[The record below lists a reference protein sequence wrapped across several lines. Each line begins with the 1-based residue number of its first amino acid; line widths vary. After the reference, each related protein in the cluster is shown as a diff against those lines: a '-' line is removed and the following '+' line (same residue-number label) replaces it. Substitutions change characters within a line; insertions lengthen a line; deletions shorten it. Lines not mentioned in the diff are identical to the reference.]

1 MVERGDY
8 TPTPPD
14 APEIEL
20 GEDFWRNAR
29 VVMPDER
36 KKTSIHLRVDTDV
49 LEWFKQHG
57 RGHRAGEPTRGMGLR
72 ARAPPPTAHGTLPT
86 EPSAAADAFQ
96 RPLRSRFWARL
107 SASVRRPDCTL
118 LRKE

>member
-1 MVERGDY
+1 MAKEDIRHYSLKDLDRMVERGDY

-36 KKTSIHLRVDTDV
+36 NKTSIHLRVDTDA

-57 RGHRAGEPTRGMGLR
+57 KGHLKRMNAVLR
-72 ARAPPPTAHGTLPT
+72 AYVET
-86 EPSAAADAFQ
+86 EKHRHS
-96 RPLRSRFWARL
+96 
-107 SASVRRPDCTL
+107 
-118 LRKE
+118 

>member
-1 MVERGDY
+1 MAKDDIRHYSLQDLDRMAERGDY

-29 VVMPDER
+29 VVMPDAR
-36 KKTSIHLRVDTDV
+36 NKTSIHLRVDTDV

-57 RGHRAGEPTRGMGLR
+57 KGHLKRMNAVLR
-72 ARAPPPTAHGTLPT
+72 AYVETAKHRQP
-86 EPSAAADAFQ
+86 
-96 RPLRSRFWARL
+96 
-107 SASVRRPDCTL
+107 
-118 LRKE
+118 

>member
-1 MVERGDY
+1 MAKDDIRHYSLKDLERMVERGDY
-8 TPTPPD
+8 TPTPLD

-36 KKTSIHLRVDTDV
+36 NKTSIHLCVDTDV

-57 RGHRAGEPTRGMGLR
+57 KGHLKRMNAVLR
-72 ARAPPPTAHGTLPT
+72 AYVET
-86 EPSAAADAFQ
+86 EKHRHS
-96 RPLRSRFWARL
+96 
-107 SASVRRPDCTL
+107 
-118 LRKE
+118 

>member
-1 MVERGDY
+1 MAKEDIRHYSLKDLDRMVERGDY

-20 GEDFWRNAR
+20 DEDFWRNAR

-36 KKTSIHLRVDTDV
+36 NKTSIHLRVDTDV

-57 RGHRAGEPTRGMGLR
+57 KGHLRRMNAVLR
-72 ARAPPPTAHGTLPT
+72 AYVETQKHRHP
-86 EPSAAADAFQ
+86 
-96 RPLRSRFWARL
+96 
-107 SASVRRPDCTL
+107 
-118 LRKE
+118 